1 VKQLTATDAARRFSD
16 VLDSV
21 ESEHETFV
29 VVRRG
34 RVVATIGPALAGNGK
49 ALKKALRANTPDS
62 QWAGEL
68 REMRESVG
76 AGTDPW
82 HD

>member
-1 VKQLTATDAARRFSD
+1 MRQLSATDAARRFSD

-68 REMRESVG
+68 REMREGVG